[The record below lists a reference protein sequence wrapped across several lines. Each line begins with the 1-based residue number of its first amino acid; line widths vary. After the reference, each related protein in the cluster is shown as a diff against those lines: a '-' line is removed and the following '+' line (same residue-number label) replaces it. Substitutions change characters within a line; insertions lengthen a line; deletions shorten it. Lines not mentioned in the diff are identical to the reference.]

1 MALEFWQKYSKTP
14 FGAMLQ
20 VLPKG
25 YTNTFLSESLE
36 VAQNAVLEV
45 EILNFRTTNPARV
58 LCYAPKF
65 ECELELIIFHA
76 KPYHK
81 SQFKPTS
88 KLIVGGKVQKYGIA
102 FSLIQPKVLKVVN
115 SIVLNFGA
123 VGGKERSLREFA
135 ESVALEPLREFYPNI
150 SPFILESLYKIYHP
164 DFYFLK
170 DFNANSGYFGQY
182 LEAIKFMEIY
192 EYMRI
197 LRNKKCYFKAL
208 RQLNGEI
215 EHWINS
221 LPFVLTKGQKEAIKD
236 IQNSLKG
243 EFAARRVIVG
253 DVGCGKTMV
262 ILASVLIA
270 YPSKSVLMAP
280 TSVLAK
286 QLFNEAQKFLPKTL
300 KVGLLT
306 QRNKINVQDC
316 DFLIGTH
323 ALLYQDLSNRALVMI
338 DEQHRF
344 GTAQR
349 SALEKMFNTE
359 SQKAHILQFS
369 ATPIPRTQ
377 AMIASNFVD
386 FSFIKD
392 IPFKKDITTQI
403 IHEEDFKGLLEHIQK
418 EIQKENQIIIVYPLV
433 EESQMLNYTALK
445 DGEEFWNRHFKAV
458 YSTHGKDKYKES
470 VLEEFREKGSI
481 LLATT
486 VIEVGISLPKLS
498 TIVIVGAERLG
509 LATLHQLRGR
519 VSRNGLKG
527 YCFLYTKQ
535 KTTER
540 LEKFAKTQNG
550 FEIAQLDLEYRN
562 SGDLLS
568 GIHQSGKQFNW
579 IDLSEDEKIIKMAK
593 EALLM
598 L

>member
-1 MALEFWQKYSKTP
+1 MEGFWQKYGKTP
-14 FGAMLQ
+14 FEAILKT
-20 VLPKG
+20 LPRG
-25 YTNTFLSESLE
+25 YTNTFLSKHLKIN
-36 VAQNAVLEV
+36 QNVVLEV
-45 EILNFRTTNPARV
+45 EILNFRFTNPARV
-58 LCYAPKF
+58 LCYSLKF
-65 ECELELIIFHA
+65 ECELELVIFYP

-81 SQFKPTS
+81 NQFKPKT
-88 KLIVGGKVQKYGIA
+88 KLIVSGKLQKYGILL
-102 FSLIQPKVLKVVN
+102 SLIQPKILKTIN
-115 SIVLNFGA
+115 AIIIDFNAL
-123 VGGKERSLREFA
+123 GGKENALRLFA
-135 ESVALEPLREFYPNI
+135 KNVELEALRDFYPNV
-150 SPFILESLYKIYHP
+150 PLEILESLVEIYQP
-164 DFYFLK
+164 TPAFVEDFHQMRGF
-170 DFNANSGYFGQY
+170 FGKP
-182 LEAIKFMEIY
+182 LDAIKFVEMY
-192 EYMRI
+192 EYMRL
-197 LRNKKCYFKAL
+197 LRKKKRHFKAL
-208 RQLNGEI
+208 KQLKGNI
-215 EHWINS
+215 EQWIKS
-221 LPFVLTKGQKEAIKD
+221 LPFTLTQGQKEAIKD
-236 IQNSLKG
+236 IQDSLKG
-243 EFAARRVIVG
+243 EFATRRVIVG
-253 DVGCGKTMV
+253 DVGCGKTIV

-286 QLFNEAQKFLPKTL
+286 QLFNEAMQFLPSFL
-300 KVGLLT
+300 KIGLLT
-306 QRNKINVQDC
+306 QNSKINVQDC

-349 SALEKMFNTE
+349 NALEKMFNTQ

-377 AMIASNFVD
+377 AMIASNFLD

-392 IPFKKDITTQI
+392 VPFKKDITTRI
-403 IHEEDFKGLLEHIQK
+403 IHQEDFKDLLVHIRI
-418 EIQKENQIIIVYPLV
+418 EIQKGNQIIIVYPLV
-433 EESQMLNYTALK
+433 EESETLDYTALK
-445 DGEEFWNRHFKAV
+445 DGEEFWRKHFEAV
-458 YSTHGKDKYKES
+458 YSTHGKDKHKEN

-486 VIEVGISLPKLS
+486 VVEVGISLPNLS

-527 YCFLYTKQ
+527 YCFLFTKQ
-535 KTTER
+535 KITKR

-568 GIHQSGKQFNW
+568 GINQSGKQFHW
-579 IDLSEDEKIIKMAK
+579 VDLSKDEDIITCAK
-593 EALLM
+593 KALM
-598 L
+598 KS